1 MNTPEN
7 AIPIRVRE
15 PAGSLEPR
23 KGPLKYRIRKFRNST
38 AFVLATTVFVN
49 FAGNNEELV

>member
-1 MNTPEN
+1 M
-7 AIPIRVRE
+7 
-15 PAGSLEPR
+15 
-23 KGPLKYRIRKFRNST
+23 RKFRNST